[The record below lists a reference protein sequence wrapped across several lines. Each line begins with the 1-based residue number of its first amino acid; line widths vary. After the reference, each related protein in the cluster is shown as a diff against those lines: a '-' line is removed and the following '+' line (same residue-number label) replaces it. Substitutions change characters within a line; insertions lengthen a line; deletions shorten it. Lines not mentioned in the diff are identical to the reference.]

1 MCNIQRK
8 TMKELNRFRQFL
20 NENEVLDGYDKASR
34 ELFDMTWDEVQ
45 RENDPRMKQ
54 AVHDEVQK
62 DDDLDYID
70 DVQEAEYG
78 QEAYFEKLFKDFEE
92 TKKALIDV
100 ARVQLASAAYGYNF
114 DPSQVGGFAKD
125 ERKVRKY
132 LRADFRDVK
141 SNMDSY
147 IRQNYLKDKY
157 WEDDP
162 NALFGY
168 LRDNMDYTIDR
179 LKTKLNSVISRNGE
193 RLNDPKY
200 KEKYKFQLLL
210 IETIKKTISI
220 LEKFKLTIA
229 KDPRTTGP
237 AVEKRGSR
245 TVNSLQE
252 GTWSYGSENDMMKAL
267 EEMNAMMMHSDPR
280 QFKAGLDAM
289 EKALYKIFGS
299 DDFHDYLGNAQDF
312 AAEGDLDRAKNALTD
327 AMGIGEK
334 MIASIHGMDGDLE
347 ENDIALDEII
357 NEG

>member
-1 MCNIQRK
+1 
-8 TMKELNRFRQFL
+8 MKELNRFRQFL
-20 NENEVLDGYDKASR
+20 NE
-34 ELFDMTWDEVQ
+34 
-45 RENDPRMKQ
+45 
-54 AVHDEVQK
+54 
-62 DDDLDYID
+62 
-70 DVQEAEYG
+70 AEYG
-78 QEAYFEKLFKDFEE
+78 QEAYFAKLFKDFEE

-114 DPSQVGGFAKD
+114 DASQVGGFAK
-125 ERKVRKY
+125 ETNKVKKY

-147 IRQNYLKDKY
+147 IKKNYLKDKY
-157 WEDDP
+157 WEGDP

-168 LRDNMDYTIDR
+168 LRDNMDYTIDN
-179 LKTKLNSVISRNGE
+179 LKQKVKNIINRNGE

-200 KEKYKFQLLL
+200 KEKYKFELLS

-220 LEKFKLTIA
+220 LEKFKLTLA
-229 KDPRTTGP
+229 DDPRTTGN

-245 TVNSLQE
+245 DVSNMSLQE

-280 QFKAGLDAM
+280 QFKAGIEAM
-289 EKALYKIFGS
+289 EKALYEIFGS

-334 MIASIHGMDGDLE
+334 MIKDIHGMEDDLE
-347 ENDIALDEII
+347 ENDKALDEII
-357 NEG
+357 NEE